1 MPDTAPTRG
10 LVIAVLGAEST
21 GKSCLTQAL
30 APRLTALTGLA
41 CHVVPEYL
49 REWCEHHQRLPRE
62 SDQAH
67 IAHTQAQR
75 IAEAA
80 QSAALVLA
88 DTTPLMTAV
97 YHRHIFGSRALDA
110 EALAWQRQQVDFHLL
125 MALDLP
131 WQADG
136 FLRDGPQVRA
146 PVDALLREGL
156 IGAGLPFAVVAGQ
169 GEARTDAALD
179 ALSPLLRQRW
189 PTRAGGLF
197 SRLSA
202 QEAAQP
208 RWRALCSDCDDPA
221 CEHAAWQQRQ
231 AGGAV
236 ASMQRG

>member
-1 MPDTAPTRG
+1 VPDTARARA

-146 PVDALLREGL
+146 PVDAHLREHL

-169 GEARTDAALD
+169 GEARTEAALD

-231 AGGAV
+231 AGGTV
-236 ASMQRG
+236 ASMHRS